1 MLLVID
7 VGNTEVTLGLFEG
20 ESLRRAFRVSS
31 ETRRTADEVELL
43 LRQAFPELEGA
54 AGSAAA
60 VSGTGRGRSRRSP
73 GAMGAA
79 ARPTGAAAG
88 RGTVIGSVVPDQTP
102 LFLEAARRLMGSE
115 PLQVT
120 AATTARVKIEYR
132 DPHSVGADRIANAVA
147 AFERYG
153 APAIVVD
160 FGTATTFDVLLKGRR
175 YAGGVI
181 APGVLTGAE
190 HLVRRAARLGA
201 FELKPPVRVVGRS
214 TEESLQSGV
223 FYGAV
228 GEVDSIVR
236 RISAEEKIRPKVIAT
251 GGLAAAVAAHS
262 ETIEEVDAD
271 LTLHGLR
278 FIFER
283 HGRAV

>member
-20 ESLRRAFRVSS
+20 EDLRRSFRVSS

-43 LRQAFPELEGA
+43 LRHAFPELEHAQARPGRGA
-54 AGSAAA
+54 QGARSVPGARTSGSAHGA
-60 VSGTGRGRSRRSP
+60 V
-73 GAMGAA
+73 
-79 ARPTGAAAG
+79 
-88 RGTVIGSVVPDQTP
+88 VGSVVPAQTP
-102 LFLEAARRLMGSE
+102 LFVDATRRVMGTP
-115 PLQVT
+115 PLLVGAKT
-120 AATTARVKIEYR
+120 AARVKIEYR
-132 DPHSVGADRIANAVA
+132 DPTSVGADRIANAVA
-147 AFERYG
+147 AFDRYG

-181 APGVLTGAE
+181 APGILTGAE

-201 FELKPPVRVVGRS
+201 FELKPPARVVGKS

-223 FYGAV
+223 FHGAV
-228 GEVDSIVR
+228 GVVDSIVR
-236 RISAEEKIRPKVIAT
+236 RISEEEKIRPKVIAT

-262 ETIEEVDAD
+262 RTIEAVDPD

-278 FIFER
+278 IIFSR
-283 HGRAV
+283 HAPGSRRGSRSA

>member
-20 ESLRRAFRVSS
+20 EDLRRSFRVSS
-31 ETRRTADEVELL
+31 ETRRTADEVELM
-43 LRQAFPELEGA
+43 LRQAFPELEHA
-54 AGSAAA
+54 KAK
-60 VSGTGRGRSRRSP
+60 P
-73 GAMGAA
+73 
-79 ARPTGAAAG
+79 G
-88 RGTVIGSVVPDQTP
+88 RGTAGARSPRDARSTSAHGSVIGSVVPVQTP
-102 LFLEAARRLMGSE
+102 LYVEATRRLMGVD
-115 PLQVT
+115 PLLVGAT
-120 AATTARVKIEYR
+120 TTARVKIEYR

-147 AFERYG
+147 AFDRYG

-181 APGVLTGAE
+181 APGILTGAE

-201 FELKPPVRVVGRS
+201 FDLKPPARVVGKS

-236 RISAEEKIRPKVIAT
+236 RISEEEKIRPKVIAT
-251 GGLAAAVAAHS
+251 GGLASAVAAHS
-262 ETIEEVDAD
+262 QTIQEVDPD

-278 FIFER
+278 IIFER
-283 HGRAV
+283 HARTK

>member
-1 MLLVID
+1 MLLAID

-20 ESLRRAFRVSS
+20 EDLRRSFRVSS

-43 LRQAFPELEGA
+43 LRQAFPALEHAKARPGRSASRA
-54 AGSAAA
+54 ARGSAAA
-60 VSGTGRGRSRRSP
+60 HAH
-73 GAMGAA
+73 GA
-79 ARPTGAAAG
+79 
-88 RGTVIGSVVPDQTP
+88 VIGSVVPSQTP
-102 LFLEAARRLMGSE
+102 LYVDATRRVMGSE
-115 PLQVT
+115 PLQVG
-120 AATTARVKIEYR
+120 AATTAGVKIEYR

-181 APGVLTGAE
+181 APGILTGAE

-201 FELKPPVRVVGRS
+201 FELKPPPRVVGRS

-228 GEVDSIVR
+228 GKVDSIVR
-236 RISAEEKIRPKVIAT
+236 RISEAERIRPTVIAT
-251 GGLAAAVAAHS
+251 GGLAAAIAAHS
-262 ETIEEVDAD
+262 ATLREVDPD

-278 FIFER
+278 IIYDH
-283 HGRAV
+283 HGAGRRRGSGQ

>member
-1 MLLVID
+1 MLLAID

-20 ESLRRAFRVSS
+20 ESLRRSFRVSS

-43 LRQAFPELEGA
+43 LRQALPELEHA
-54 AGSAAA
+54 KARP
-60 VSGTGRGRSRRSP
+60 GRGAP
-73 GAMGAA
+73 GRAGAA
-79 ARPTGAAAG
+79 APAHGA
-88 RGTVIGSVVPDQTP
+88 VIGSVVPAQTP
-102 LFLEAARRLMGSE
+102 LFVDATRRVMGAS
-115 PLQVT
+115 PLLVGAT
-120 AATTARVKIEYR
+120 TTARVKIEYR

-147 AFERYG
+147 AFDRYG

-181 APGVLTGAE
+181 APGIFTGAE

-236 RISAEEKIRPKVIAT
+236 RISEEEKIRPRVIAT

-262 ETIEEVDAD
+262 STIQEVDPD

-278 FIFER
+278 MIFER
-283 HGRAV
+283 HGRRKQARGAGNASSR

>member
-1 MLLVID
+1 
-7 VGNTEVTLGLFEG
+7 
-20 ESLRRAFRVSS
+20 
-31 ETRRTADEVELL
+31 
-43 LRQAFPELEGA
+43 
-54 AGSAAA
+54 
-60 VSGTGRGRSRRSP
+60 
-73 GAMGAA
+73 
-79 ARPTGAAAG
+79 
-88 RGTVIGSVVPDQTP
+88 
-102 LFLEAARRLMGSE
+102 MGSE

-120 AATTARVKIEYR
+120 ATTTARVKIEYR

-147 AFERYG
+147 AFDRYG

-175 YAGGVI
+175 YLGGVI
-181 APGVLTGAE
+181 APGILTGAE

-201 FELKPPVRVVGRS
+201 FELKPPARVVGRS

-236 RISAEEKIRPKVIAT
+236 RIADEEKIRPKVIAT
-251 GGLAAAVAAHS
+251 GGLAGAIAAHS
-262 ETIEEVDAD
+262 ETIQEVDPD

-278 FIFER
+278 IIFER
-283 HGRAV
+283 HGLRG

>member
-1 MLLVID
+1 MLLTID
-7 VGNTEVTLGLFEG
+7 VGNTEITLGWFEG
-20 ESLRRAFRVSS
+20 EVLRRSFRVSS

-43 LRQAFPELEGA
+43 LRQAFPEVGTM
-54 AGSAAA
+54 GS
-60 VSGTGRGRSRRSP
+60 RGGVP
-73 GAMGAA
+73 GA
-79 ARPTGAAAG
+79 
-88 RGTVIGSVVPDQTP
+88 VVGSVVPAQTAI
-102 LFLEAARRLMGSE
+102 FMEAARRLVENE
-115 PLQVT
+115 PLL
-120 AATTARVKIEYR
+120 AGPSTTARVKIEYR
-132 DPHSVGADRIANAVA
+132 DPGSVGADRIANAVA
-147 AFERYG
+147 AFARYG

-181 APGVLTGAE
+181 APGILTGAE

-201 FELKPPVRVVGRS
+201 FELRAPERVVGKS

-228 GEVDSIVR
+228 GEVDAIVR
-236 RISAEEKIRPKVIAT
+236 RIAAEEKIRPHVIAT

-262 ETIEEVDAD
+262 GTIQHVDPD

-278 FIFER
+278 LIFER
-283 HGRAV
+283 HGKRRLMKASGARVPRPRGKRSNRKRR